1 MTTFRLIV
9 APFESDFEDYIE
21 DECMHELVS
30 YKCIDA
36 IKDYVDQCRSVDDG
50 LPKSIYIYSDLFK
63 SMESRMEIINYIK
76 SMYGEE
82 NCVVDIYL
90 VMEYI
95 NLDDLSKVEKIADLE
110 FPVIYLEQANNV
122 HINHDEQDYMKAVE
136 PLDYDRIASFYSH
149 EENSRTVDLLRNV
162 SNSFDY
168 GYLMATA
175 YWNVSRAFCS
185 QVNPNLSAYIFMM
198 DSIWRED
205 NLKLNSRTVLTDSYM
220 VYMNYHTACM
230 IQLQNYDYNQYY
242 LTMDINPAIKEASL
256 PYIFRVEE
264 FQRMLKA
271 VKEAE

>member
-1 MTTFRLIV
+1 MTTFKLIV
-9 APFESDFEDYIE
+9 APFESDFEDYID

-30 YKCIDA
+30 YKYIDA

-95 NLDDLSKVEKIADLE
+95 DLDDLSKVEKIADLE

-175 YWNVSRAFCS
+175 YWNVSRAFGS

-242 LTMDINPAIKEASL
+242 LTMDINPAIKEVSL